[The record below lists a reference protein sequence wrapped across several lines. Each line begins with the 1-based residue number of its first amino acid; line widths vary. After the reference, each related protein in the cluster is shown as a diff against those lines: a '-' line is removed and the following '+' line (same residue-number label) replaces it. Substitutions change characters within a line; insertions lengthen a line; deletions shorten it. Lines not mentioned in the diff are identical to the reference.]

1 MRESD
6 EHKKRRAETNARIL
20 ASVPRKG
27 RPPVPP
33 PPLPPLPDTPAG
45 LTPIDTRR
53 LNDWM
58 TNVAKMMAAQHTQIA
73 DLQMDLFLTKVIG
86 ALFLGVLVVVL
97 AAS

>member
-33 PPLPPLPDTPAG
+33 PPLPPLP
-45 LTPIDTRR
+45 DTRR